1 MPHNQDIV
9 GLNPTL
15 SFFHLTVV
23 YPSTGP
29 TMCSRTW
36 KMLSCQLGENP
47 AKWSHNWP
55 KRLNSYLLVSFDQ
68 SIKSVQECS
77 PLKTLFI
84 QRFCEKLVPSCRK
97 ISSKKFTLPLQGCW
111 SRLLNWLQTDER
123 WWLEDFKY
131 QFFSTVI
138 SLGGATG
145 LHWNPLYLKQL
156 LKLDC
161 SSAAIST
168 PIESTDGG
176 GGGGGVDV
184 DYSLVLTI

>member
-1 MPHNQDIV
+1 M
-9 GLNPTL
+9 
-15 SFFHLTVV
+15 FAF
-23 YPSTGP
+23 
-29 TMCSRTW
+29 
-36 KMLSCQLGENP
+36 ENFI
-47 AKWSHNWP
+47 
-55 KRLNSYLLVSFDQ
+55 Y
-68 SIKSVQECS
+68 SVF
-77 PLKTLFI
+77 LWI
-84 QRFCEKLVPSCRK
+84 ANEKLLQ
-97 ISSKKFTLPLQGCW
+97 KFTLPLQGCW

-145 LHWNPLYLKQL
+145 LLWNPLKLKQL
-156 LKLDC
+156 QKLDC

-176 GGGGGVDV
+176 GGGGGGVDV